1 MSRPFPLAGLL
12 RLRTLTEDRAASELA
27 LARRDQARAEQ
38 RARDTAER
46 LSGATLPSGDD
57 MLAFRAAIAG
67 RAALG
72 SLLTERRIE
81 VATAETVSDERAETW
96 SEARQQVRA
105 LERLEER
112 HQEAERL
119 EESRAEQKVLDE
131 IAGRRAS
138 DAGSQN
144 GSEG

>member
-1 MSRPFPLAGLL
+1 MSRAFPLASLL

-46 LSGATLPSGDD
+46 LSGATLPREGDL
-57 MLAFRAAIAG
+57 LAFRAAVAG

-72 SLLTERRIE
+72 SLLVERRGDV
-81 VATAETVSDERAETW
+81 VAAESVTDERAETW
-96 SEARQQVRA
+96 SEAHQQVRA

-119 EESRAEQKVLDE
+119 EETRAEQKVLDE

-138 DAGSQN
+138 AS
-144 GSEG
+144 SEGADS

>member
-1 MSRPFPLAGLL
+1 MSRAFPLAGLL

-46 LSGATLPSGDD
+46 LGGVAMRHGGGL
-57 MLAFRAAIAG
+57 LAFQASVAS

-72 SLLTERRIE
+72 SLLIE
-81 VATAETVSDERAETW
+81 HRGDVTVAETVTDERTEAW
-96 SEARQQVRA
+96 SEARQQVRT

-119 EESRAEQKVLDE
+119 EETRAEQKVLDE
-131 IAGRRAS
+131 IAGRRS
-138 DAGSQN
+138 SN
-144 GSEG
+144 GEEG